1 VSEGTA
7 EATDRPGGPV
17 TSKGTGRWRT
27 VVAWTGV
34 GAWGTWTL
42 VRLVGG
48 DRLPLIGVPA
58 APALALTP
66 YVAAA
71 APIPILVA
79 VLLRRW
85 RAAIVAGAVAAGLVA
100 LVLPRGFGGSQP
112 AAHGPVVRVL
122 TANLL
127 FGEADP
133 NRVVQL
139 VRSTNADVVSFQEF
153 TSQAADRLENAGL
166 TSLLP
171 YKVIDPRWGAAGSGL
186 YSRYPLHQLP
196 PLPHTQMAMPQA
208 QLTLPDGRKLE
219 VTAVHPVP
227 PISAES
233 LRDWKRD
240 LGELPPAR
248 PPSAAAQSNGAAG
261 PVRILAGD
269 FNATLDHATLRKVI
283 GRGYADAADRAGA
296 GFIPTW
302 GLNDP
307 RPPLTIDHVLVDRRC
322 RVQKVEIHDLPG
334 SDHRALFA
342 ELRLP

>member
-1 VSEGTA
+1 MTEGTA
-7 EATDRPGGPV
+7 EGAGRRN
-17 TSKGTGRWRT
+17 GRWRT
-27 VVAWTGV
+27 ALAWTGV

-42 VRLVGG
+42 VRVAGG
-48 DRLPLIGVPA
+48 DRLPAIGVLA
-58 APALALTP
+58 APALAVTP
-66 YVAAA
+66 YVAAT
-71 APIPILVA
+71 APIPILLA

-100 LVLPRGFGGSQP
+100 VVLPRGIGGDQP
-112 AAHGPVVRVL
+112 TAHGPVVRIL
-122 TANLL
+122 TANLM

-133 NRVVQL
+133 NRIIQL
-139 VRSTNADVVSFQEF
+139 VRSTNADIVSLQEF
-153 TSQAADRLENAGL
+153 TTEAVTRLEGAGL

-186 YSRYPLHQLP
+186 YSRYPMQQLP
-196 PLPHTQMAMPQA
+196 PLPRTQMAMPQA
-208 QLTLPDGRKLE
+208 ELTLPGGRRLE

-233 LRDWKRD
+233 FHDWKRD
-240 LGELPPAR
+240 LGELPSAR
-248 PPSAAAQSNGAAG
+248 PPAAASANGASG

-269 FNATLDHATLRKVI
+269 FNATLDHATLRKLI
-283 GRGYADAADRAGA
+283 GRGYADAADRAGE
-296 GFIPTW
+296 GLTPTW
-302 GLNDP
+302 GLTEP

-322 RVQKVEIHDLPG
+322 RVDKVEIHDLPG